1 MFFRPYLYV
10 GENMNFTRNT
20 MKFQDL
26 VHGVYGRKIAYTDVD
41 KITPQNVVKVIGD
54 CIGVFYGN
62 KIAIRYLW
70 RYYKGDQ
77 PTLYRTKITNEDI
90 TNKIVENHAYEIVQF
105 KVGQTYGEPVQFISR
120 KDDETI
126 NKAVDELN
134 DYMVDANKQ
143 EKDIKAG
150 EWQSATGTSFKA
162 VQPKQ
167 GDVPFRITAPT
178 PMNTFMIYNR
188 NTEEPIL
195 VVQELKDEDG
205 RYYKLAFSDTMSFK
219 MVNSDL
225 VESKLHTYGGIPIV
239 EYPNNHERISDIEL
253 VISMLDA
260 INNMQSNR
268 MDGIEQFVQS
278 WIKFV
283 NCEVDEEQFKKM
295 KMSRALVVTSINK
308 DNKSDVDVMTQ
319 ELNQTQCQVAKDD
332 LWDNTLSILAIPT
345 KQSNTGGDTQGAVQ
359 LRNGWDFSK
368 TRAKLKDPLVKSA
381 EKRLAMVVLN
391 VLRVAGNGLNL
402 TLRDFDVQ
410 INHSPQDNMYTKSQ
424 TLLQLLQCGIHPL
437 VAIKTV
443 GLWGDAEKTFLLS
456 KPYVDNLWKTIDDVE
471 EQERKA
477 QEIAFQI
484 GNQNQNGNNISNSNQ
499 KVEK

>member
-1 MFFRPYLYV
+1 MDFA
-10 GENMNFTRNT
+10 RNT
-20 MKFQDL
+20 MYFQDL
-26 VHGVYGRKIAYTDVD
+26 VKGNYGRKIAYTDAEQ
-41 KITPQNVVKVIGD
+41 ITAENVVKIIGQ

-62 KIAIRYLW
+62 KSAIRYLW

-77 PTLYRTKITNEDI
+77 PVLYRTKISNEDI
-90 TNKIVENHAYEIVQF
+90 TNKILENHAYEIVQF

-120 KDDETI
+120 KDDDAI
-126 NKAVDELN
+126 NNAVDELN
-134 DYMVDANKQ
+134 DFMTDANKQ
-143 EKDIKAG
+143 EKDIKSG

-162 VQPKQ
+162 IQSKE
-167 GDVPFRITAPT
+167 GEIPFRITAPT
-178 PMNTFMIYNR
+178 PMNTFIIYNR
-188 NTEEPIL
+188 TTEEPML
-195 VVQELKDEDG
+195 AVQELKDEDG
-205 RYYKLAFSDTMSFK
+205 KYYKLAFSETMSFK
-219 MVNSDL
+219 IVNSN
-225 VESKLHTYGGIPIV
+225 VVSSKLHTYGGIPIV

-283 NCEVDEEQFKKM
+283 NCDVDEEQFEKM
-295 KMSRALVVTSINK
+295 KMNHALVVKSINK
-308 DNKSDVDVMTQ
+308 DNKSDVDIMTQ

-332 LWDNTLSILAIPT
+332 LWDNALSILAIPT
-345 KQSNTGGDTQGAVQ
+345 KQSNTGGDTQGAVE

-381 EKRLAMVVLN
+381 EKRLAVVVLN
-391 VLRVAGNGLNL
+391 VLRISRNDLKL
-402 TLRDFDVQ
+402 SIRDFDVQ

-424 TLLQLLQCGIHPL
+424 TLLLLLQCGIHPL

-456 KPYVDNLWKTIDDVE
+456 KPYLENLWKTIDDVE

-477 QEIAFQI
+477 QEIVAKLN
-484 GNQNQNGNNISNSNQ
+484 NQNQTNNA
-499 KVEK
+499 VTE

>member
-120 KDDETI
+120 KDDEAI

-477 QEIAFQI
+477 QEIAWQ
-484 GNQNQNGNNISNSNQ
+484 SKS
-499 KVEK
+499 KWK